1 MFRLTLDIW
10 LSNVT
15 KRKLMEDLRHTQIKL
30 FVFEI
35 ITFEAALIMFHFG
48 YMLLSD
54 EGLMDLL

>member
-1 MFRLTLDIW
+1 
-10 LSNVT
+10 
-15 KRKLMEDLRHTQIKL
+15 MEDLRHTQIKL